1 MVLAG
6 LSRTPAGGVC
16 AGAGGVPKTNA
27 FFPFLVFFAF
37 SRTVCG
43 TPESWADV
51 YSGLG
56 LPLSWLPQEIKGQVQ
71 AQACAILPGLV
82 PYFLG
87 LLQVWSQPILG
98 SNLTLRGWSKALR
111 WDRLGLPDCSTWTH
125 WVRITI
131 CDFKFSS
138 ISDIFTV

>member
-1 MVLAG
+1 MRGQGVSLRPMPSFPS
-6 LSRTPAGGVC
+6 LSSLLFLELYVEPQSPGQMFILGW
-16 AGAGGVPKTNA
+16 A
-27 FFPFLVFFAF
+27 FP
-37 SRTVCG
+37 S
-43 TPESWADV
+43 
-51 YSGLG
+51 
-56 LPLSWLPQEIKGQVQ
+56 
-71 AQACAILPGLV
+71 PGCLRRSKARYKHRLV

-125 WVRITI
+125 WVRIKI
-131 CDFKFSS
+131 CDFKLSS